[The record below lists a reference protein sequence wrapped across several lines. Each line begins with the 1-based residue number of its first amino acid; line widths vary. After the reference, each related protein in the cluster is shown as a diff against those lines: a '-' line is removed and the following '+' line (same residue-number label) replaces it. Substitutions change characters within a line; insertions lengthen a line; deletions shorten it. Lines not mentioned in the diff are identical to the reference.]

1 MAREYLSLPIEADEG
16 FPQSFRF
23 VFGNSTYRISL
34 YVTVLE
40 DRRPTV
46 DELVYE
52 LPTPTEYMVMTVAR
66 EGPGEPQVILR
77 RRIVPNHEYEA
88 EELAFLFRELTV
100 ARRNLNGVGSF
111 GSQVTGGVAA
121 RWAS

>member
-23 VFGNSTYRISL
+23 VFGGSTYRISL
-34 YVTVLE
+34 YLTVLE

-52 LPTPTEYMVMTVAR
+52 LPTQTEYMVMTVAR
-66 EGPGEPQVILR
+66 EGPGEPHVIFR
-77 RRIVPNHEYEA
+77 RRIVPNYEYEA
-88 EELAFLFRELTV
+88 EELAFLFRELKV
-100 ARRNLNGVGSF
+100 ARQNLNGVGSF
-111 GSQVTGGVAA
+111 GSRVTGGVAA

>member
-1 MAREYLSLPIEADEG
+1 MTREYLSLPVNADEG

-40 DRRPTV
+40 DRPQTV
-46 DELVYE
+46 DEIVYE
-52 LPTPTEYMVMTVAR
+52 LPTETEYMVMTVAR
-66 EGPGEPQVILR
+66 EGPGEPQVIFR
-77 RRIVPNHEYEA
+77 RRIVPDHEYEA
-88 EELAFLFRELTV
+88 DELAFLFREVKV
-100 ARRNLNGVGSF
+100 ARQNLNGVGSF
-111 GSQVTGGVAA
+111 GSRITGGVTA